1 MPGNEAVQE
10 LDGVWRITCPFAAG
24 SQVMT
29 YFIEAPRPAIIDT
42 GVRSSPRTVIGPAL
56 AAAGLDLAD
65 TRFILNTHG
74 HWDHIGGNEELRS
87 VARDAQVVAHP
98 AEERFFHD
106 ITAHTHSY
114 RDLVAEVPAF
124 AALATAYTGQFAD
137 NIGLPAQVDVWL
149 AAGQEIDLGGGIVL
163 QAIRLPGHARGLVGY
178 WWPERR
184 LLFTGDGVQGLG
196 SQVGSFPL
204 VFAGA
209 ADYCASLARIMELE
223 PAVLCMGHAFNDREG
238 RQAAVRRGLAATR
251 FLLES
256 LEIAGHVAD
265 VVGAEVAGAMDGSF
279 EEIARASLAVL
290 RETYPLQLDPVTDL
304 HLRALFLLQAI
315 WRELRS
321 R

>member
-1 MPGNEAVQE
+1 MSGNEAVQE

-24 SQVMT
+24 SRVMA
-29 YFIEAPRPAIIDT
+29 YFIEAPQPAIIDA
-42 GVRSSPRTVIGPAL
+42 GVRSSPRAVIGPAL

-74 HWDHIGGNEELRS
+74 HWDHMGGNEELRS
-87 VARDAQVVAHP
+87 LASGAQVMAHS

-106 ITAHTHSY
+106 IAAHTHSY
-114 RDLVAEVPAF
+114 RDLVEEVPAF
-124 AALATAYTGQFAD
+124 AAMATAYTGQFAD
-137 NIGLPAQVDVWL
+137 NIGLPAHVDVWL
-149 AAGQEIDLGGGIVL
+149 TAGQELDLGGGIVL
-163 QAIRLPGHARGLVGY
+163 QAIHLPGHARGLVGY

-204 VFAGA
+204 VFASA
-209 ADYCASLARIMELE
+209 ADYRTSLERIVGLE
-223 PAVLCMGHAFNDREG
+223 PAVLCMGHAFLDREG
-238 RQAAVRRGLAATR
+238 RQSAVQRGPAATR
-251 FLLES
+251 FLLGS

-265 VVGAEVAGAMDGSF
+265 VVGAAVAAAPDRPF
-279 EEIARASLAVL
+279 EEIARAALAVL
-290 RETYPLQLDPVTDL
+290 RETYPLQLDPATGL

-321 R
+321 P